1 METFLELLP
10 MLTPTSFTG
19 DGEVIL
25 KPLSVT
31 PLIPE
36 PIVTAPDIT
45 ASLALVAAVPGAIE
59 LFGPKIVSALL
70 MLKFSVYVPAQTLMV
85 SPALAA
91 VTAAWIVEC
100 WPPPV
105 AHTSMVA
112 ADATDTLPTVRVVA
126 TSETVSKLRRT
137 CMRTPFNMWTK

>member
-1 METFLELLP
+1 

-36 PIVTAPDIT
+36 PIVIAPDTT
-45 ASLALVAAVPGAIE
+45 ASLTLEAAVPGAIE
-59 LFGPKIVSALL
+59 LFGPRIVSVLSIL
-70 MLKFSVYVPAQTLMV
+70 TFSVYVPAQTLMV

-91 VTAAWIVEC
+91 VTAA
-100 WPPPV
+100 
-105 AHTSMVA
+105 
-112 ADATDTLPTVRVVA
+112 
-126 TSETVSKLRRT
+126 
-137 CMRTPFNMWTK
+137 

>member
-10 MLTPTSFTG
+10 MLTPTSSAG
-19 DGEVIL
+19 DDEVIL

-45 ASLALVAAVPGAIE
+45 ASLCLVAPVPGAIE

-91 VTAAWIVEC
+91 VTAAWIV
-100 WPPPV
+100 
-105 AHTSMVA
+105 
-112 ADATDTLPTVRVVA
+112 
-126 TSETVSKLRRT
+126 
-137 CMRTPFNMWTK
+137 